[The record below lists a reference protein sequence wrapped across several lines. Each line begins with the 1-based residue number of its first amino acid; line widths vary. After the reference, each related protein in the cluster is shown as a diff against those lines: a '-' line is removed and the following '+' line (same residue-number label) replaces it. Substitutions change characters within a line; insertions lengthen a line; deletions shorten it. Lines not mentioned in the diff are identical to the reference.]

1 MQRHTATIREHFHSA
16 IFFSFLFYSKN
27 QFLTAL
33 LIDHTESRFENID
46 NRETINKR
54 RRSPKYEYLF
64 FLLSSYFVL
73 LSYSVVSAHVSLLS
87 VHKKGHRE
95 RFDLLDEQLGTNGN
109 INLVHLL
116 DAELYSVTV
125 AY

>member
-1 MQRHTATIREHFHSA
+1 MA
-16 IFFSFLFYSKN
+16 
-27 QFLTAL
+27 AL
-33 LIDHTESRFENID
+33 LIDHKESRFENID

-54 RRSPKYEYLF
+54 RRTPKYEYLF

-73 LSYSVVSAHVSLLS
+73 LSYSVVNARVSLLS

-95 RFDLLDEQLGTNGN
+95 RFDLLDELLGTNRN

>member
-1 MQRHTATIREHFHSA
+1 M
-16 IFFSFLFYSKN
+16 
-27 QFLTAL
+27 TAL

-46 NRETINKR
+46 NRGTINKR

>member
-1 MQRHTATIREHFHSA
+1 MQRHTATIRKHFHST
-16 IFFSFLFYSKN
+16 IFFFFLYSKS
-27 QFLTAL
+27 QFLAAL

-46 NRETINKR
+46 SREMVNKR
-54 RRSPKYEYLF
+54 RRTPKYEYLF

-87 VHKKGHRE
+87 VHKKGHRK